1 MLQIHHLKKS
11 YNKKTEVLSDIDYT
25 FEEGR
30 VYPVLGVSVPAG
42 QHCLTACQGICR
54 SMREKLQQRKRQP
67 FSMQQNRAS
76 CRCT

>member
-30 VYPVLGVSVPAG
+30 VY
-42 QHCLTACQGICR
+42 R
-54 SMREKLQQRKRQP
+54 FRQD
-67 FSMQQNRAS
+67 NIV
-76 CRCT
+76 

>member
-30 VYPVLGVSVPAG
+30 VYPVLGGIGSG
-42 QHCLTACQGICR
+42 RTTLFDCLSGDLPVD
-54 SMREKLQQRKRQP
+54 REKLQQRKRQP

>member
-30 VYPVLGVSVPAG
+30 VYPVLGVNDAG
-42 QHCLTACQGICR
+42 T
-54 SMREKLQQRKRQP
+54 S
-67 FSMQQNRAS
+67 
-76 CRCT
+76 T

>member
-30 VYPVLGVSVPAG
+30 VYPVLGGIGSG
-42 QHCLTACQGICR
+42 RTTLFDCLQHGII
-54 SMREKLQQRKRQP
+54 
-67 FSMQQNRAS
+67 
-76 CRCT
+76 